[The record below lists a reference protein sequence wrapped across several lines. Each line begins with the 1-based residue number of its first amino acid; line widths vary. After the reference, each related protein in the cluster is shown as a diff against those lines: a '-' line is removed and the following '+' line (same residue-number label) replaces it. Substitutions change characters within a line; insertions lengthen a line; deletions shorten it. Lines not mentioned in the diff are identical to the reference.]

1 MEVTYYK
8 WLNPDR
14 TTTYQGVKW
23 PKRVGVWTPDK
34 TPVLCQ
40 SGWHLATHQGIG
52 EHARVGAVL
61 WTAEGRGESSDQDDK
76 IAFTSARLVS
86 EVGTLTHE
94 TAVLW
99 AAECAK
105 RVLTIYED
113 KYRDD
118 KRPREAIAAAVKW
131 AKNPTE
137 KNRVA
142 AYHAAS
148 SSAYAAADAADLDA
162 ANVASSSAYAAAD
175 AADLDAAN
183 VAYAAAN
190 AAAYAASANAANAAD
205 ANAAYAVYA
214 HAEARTVERLWQS
227 NRLVALISGTTG
239 ATGKATK

>member
-14 TTTYQGVKW
+14 TTTYQDVKW
-23 PKRVGVWTPDK
+23 PKRVGVWTPNK
-34 TPVLCQ
+34 TPVLCS

-52 EHARVGAVL
+52 EHARSGAVL
-61 WTAEGRGESSDQDDK
+61 WIAEGRGESSDQDDK

-94 TAVLW
+94 TSVLW
-99 AAECAK
+99 AAACAK

-113 KYRDD
+113 KYPGD

-137 KNRVA
+137 KNRA
-142 AYHAAS
+142 AYANAANAAANDANAAAANAAAANAAYA
-148 SSAYAAADAADLDA
+148 AYAAA
-162 ANVASSSAYAAAD
+162 YA
-175 AADLDAAN
+175 
-183 VAYAAAN
+183 AYAAAN
-190 AAAYAASANAANAAD
+190 AAANAAYAVDANAYAA
-205 ANAAYAVYA
+205 ANAAYAADA

>member
-61 WTAEGRGESSDQDDK
+61 WTAEGRGESAGQKDDK

-137 KNRVA
+137 KNRDA

-148 SSAYAAADAADLDA
+148 SASSA
-162 ANVASSSAYAAAD
+162 SSAYHAASY
-175 AADLDAAN
+175 AAYA
-183 VAYAAAN
+183 AYAAAN
-190 AAAYAASANAANAAD
+190 AAYAAYAAANAAYAVD
-205 ANAAYAVYA
+205 ANAYASANAAYAVYA